1 MTLFDFFDASSLELL
16 EAPLEL
22 SLAEKGIYERH

>member
-1 MTLFDFFDASSLELL
+1 MTLSYFFDASSLELL

-22 SLAEKGIYERH
+22 SLAEKGER